1 MHRFTANEMKKFREM
16 ADYIRSLDSSVRGIS
31 REDGINI
38 VIAMVNRDRPMVDS
52 LLKVRDPFE
61 LLDEAQSDSC
71 PETGIVY
78 GENS

>member
-1 MHRFTANEMKKFREM
+1 
-16 ADYIRSLDSSVRGIS
+16 
-31 REDGINI
+31 
-38 VIAMVNRDRPMVDS
+38 MVNRDRPMVDS

-78 GENS
+78 GDLS